1 MKNSITSLLLL
12 LSFSIFAQENKK
24 CFTSE
29 LIQKEL
35 EINED
40 YQNQI
45 YQVHKDNKKWLSE
58 NSRSKE
64 TITIPIVVYFALRY
78 FS

>member
-1 MKNSITSLLLL
+1 MKNSITILLLL
-12 LSFSIFAQENKK
+12 LSISIFAQENKK

-35 EINED
+35 EINKD

-45 YQVHKDNKKWLSE
+45 YQVHKDNKKCLD
-58 NSRSKE
+58 
-64 TITIPIVVYFALRY
+64 TTF
-78 FS
+78 